1 MKYMLLIYVD
11 PQAAPEGGTPEANA
25 ENQAY
30 DPNLT
35 PEAIADILGPQK
47 FYSEAAER
55 TEIPGVATGL
65 AWMPTGGDILFI
77 EASAMSG
84 KGSLILT
91 GQLGDVMK
99 ESARA
104 GLSWVRT
111 HVEDLAISVD
121 FEKQHVPLLPGK
133 KKP

>member
-1 MKYMLLIYVD
+1 MKV
-11 PQAAPEGGTPEANA
+11 A
-25 ENQAY
+25 ENLPY

-77 EASAMSG
+77 EASAMTG

-104 GLSWVRT
+104 ALSWVRT
-111 HVEDLAISVD
+111 HVEDLGITDRLREDGHPPARARRARCRRTGRRRASRSRSRWCRC
-121 FEKQHVPLLPGK
+121 
-133 KKP
+133 